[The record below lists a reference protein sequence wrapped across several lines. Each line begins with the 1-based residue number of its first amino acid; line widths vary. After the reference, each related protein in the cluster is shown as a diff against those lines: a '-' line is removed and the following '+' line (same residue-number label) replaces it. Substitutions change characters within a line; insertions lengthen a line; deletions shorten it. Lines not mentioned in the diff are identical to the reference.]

1 MRLDNCFEATM
12 VRHCAATLAGH
23 KCGSLFSWKRGEAEE
38 MERAAERLNAA
49 LNGRGVYL
57 KIMKKC
63 PMGGLVYVYRAEA
76 LERRLEDPEIRR
88 FLSQYGY
95 EEWNEG
101 ACLDCLKRHICD
113 QPSFPHEVGIF
124 LDYPLEDVVGFI
136 RYGGRAY
143 CCQGCWKAYGHA
155 EEAQKRFSLYQ
166 KCARIY
172 RDCYDR
178 GFDVARLTVS
188 STGRNPIKRLA

>member
-1 MRLDNCFEATM
+1 MDNCFEATM

-63 PMGGLVYVYRAEA
+63 PMGGLVYVNRAEA

-95 EEWNEG
+95 EEWSEG

-136 RYGGRAY
+136 RHRGKCFT
-143 CCQGCWKAYGHA
+143 CCGCWKSYGDPA
-155 EEAQKRFSLYQ
+155 AAQQHFDQLA
-166 KCARIY
+166 KCTAVYLRLFHSGTPILKLA
-172 RDCYDR
+172 
-178 GFDVARLTVS
+178 VA
-188 STGRNPIKRLA
+188 A